1 MQCDSRIVSVRLFP
15 AIANAI
21 KHATGVRFT
30 SLPFTAARIYSQLA
44 NGVELADRIE
54 LTTRGWKED
63 PDTLPWLKQ
72 RASSDEDRD
81 VRWAA
86 MQELAP
92 GWKEDPDTLPILK

>member
-1 MQCDSRIVSVRLFP
+1 MRLVCASP
-15 AIANAI
+15 ACL
-21 KHATGVRFT
+21 
-30 SLPFTAARIYSQLA
+30 SPAARIYSQLA